1 MVASAYLPCWRYRF
15 PLSKNFFF
23 SVLASR
29 EHPVVRTKQ
38 MARRMVVIC
47 WHRVFIQIPFRGR
60 QTLRRASWLSRNAR
74 SVTEVGEHMAAIKDN
89 YGLISPE
96 ITKEVERLEPK
107 RLRAAP
113 GLETP
118 AHLV

>member
-1 MVASAYLPCWRYRF
+1 VGGGHCAE
-15 PLSKNFFF
+15 
-23 SVLASR
+23 LAGF
-29 EHPVVRTKQ
+29 H
-38 MARRMVVIC
+38 
-47 WHRVFIQIPFRGR
+47 G
-60 QTLRRASWLSRNAR
+60 NAR
-74 SVTEVGEHMAAIKDN
+74 SVTEVGEHMAAIKDD
-89 YGLISPE
+89 YGLVCSE